1 MIKARVLESSRKSK
15 LMMQNL
21 IGTSVGTGAADC
33 GRCEGVDDT
42 PDLFTKSIE
51 KLDSLPPRGST

>member
-21 IGTSVGTGAADC
+21 IGTSVGADI
-33 GRCEGVDDT
+33 EVWWYEDVDDSLT
-42 PDLFTKSIE
+42 DLTDLFTAGFSASK
-51 KLDSLPPRGST
+51 R